1 MSNFQ
6 KIYSADKKQD
16 FQKVPTM
23 NEVVPIDERI
33 ENVMQAIKTMEDAF
47 LEIQQPRTAYVLEK
61 FVVGQHDTL
70 ETQYAQCVLEL
81 QIKYDNL
88 RRAKLNKRKI
98 EIKIKEAED
107 KGTELEQIEA
117 DLMRID
123 LEEQD
128 RAVLG
133 ALREF
138 EALYKIWQSFPKKFT
153 RAELDAGQENYWR
166 LRLARQ
172 AQQDLQATGRIGVGN
187 NEALRQIGLTGT
199 PQLDHVREVEKKY
212 LEVGDVKVLICVPT
226 REKAEKIPVLENLAI
241 PSGVQVK
248 FLNVFGRTTADA
260 YNEGIQ
266 TALNDKADFV
276 LTVEDDTFPPTD
288 AFQRILARYR
298 EIGNPKVVLGAY
310 YVKKTPYPE
319 GVHIQIVA
327 GKRQAL
333 TLKTEDNGVHE
344 VYTIAQ
350 GFTLFPAEAFLQ
362 TEYPWTVTTPHLT
375 QDSFL
380 SQKLR
385 EKGFRLLVDGSIRCK
400 HLDVTTGKFYE

>member
-1 MSNFQ
+1 
-6 KIYSADKKQD
+6 
-16 FQKVPTM
+16 M
-23 NEVVPIDERI
+23 NELVKIEDRID
-33 ENVMQAIKTMEDAF
+33 NVMKVIKDMEDAF

-61 FVVGQHDTL
+61 FVVGQHDTI
-70 ETQYAQCVLEL
+70 ETQYAQCVLEM

-88 RRAKLNKRKI
+88 RRAKLGKRKI
-98 EIKIKEAED
+98 EIKIKDFED
-107 KGTELEQIEA
+107 KGTELDQIEA
-117 DLMRID
+117 DLLRID

-138 EALYKIWQSFPKKFT
+138 EGLYKIWQSFPKKFT
-153 RAELDAGQENYWR
+153 RAELDAGQEQYWK

-187 NEALRQIGLTGT
+187 NEALRQIGLSGN

-226 REKAEKIPVLENLAI
+226 REKAERLPVLENLAI

-248 FLNVFGRTTADA
+248 YLNVFGRTTADA
-260 YNEGIQ
+260 YNEAIQ
-266 TALNDKADFV
+266 TALSDKADFI
-276 LTVEDDTFPPTD
+276 LTVEDDTFPPPD
-288 AFQRILARYR
+288 AFQKILAKYR
-298 EIGNPKVVLGAY
+298 EIGDPKVILGAY
-310 YVKKTPYPE
+310 YVKKTPYQE

-333 TLKTEDNGVHE
+333 TLPSNDTGLYE

-350 GFTLFPAEAFLQ
+350 GFTLFPMECFLQ

-385 EKGFRLLVDGSIRCK
+385 EKGFRLIVDAGIRCK
-400 HLDVTTGKFYE
+400 HIDVSTGKVYE

>member
-6 KIYSADKKQD
+6 KIYSTNTRPE
-16 FQKVPTM
+16 FQRIPPM
-23 NEVVPIDERI
+23 NEIVPIDERI
-33 ENVMQAIKTMEDAF
+33 ENVMQAIKNMEDAF

-61 FVVGQHDTL
+61 FVVGQHDTI
-70 ETQYAQCVLEL
+70 ESQYAQCVLEL

-88 RRAKLNKRKI
+88 RRAKLNKKKI

-107 KGTELEQIEA
+107 KDTELDQIEA

-153 RAELDAGQENYWR
+153 RAELDAGQEEYWR

-187 NEALRQIGLTGT
+187 SEALRQIGMMGT
-199 PQLDHVREVEKKY
+199 PQLDHVRQVEKKY
-212 LEVGDVKVLICVPT
+212 LEVGDVKVLICIPT
-226 REKAEKIPVLENLAI
+226 REKAETIPALEKLVI

-248 FLNVFGRTTADA
+248 YLNVFGRTTADA
-260 YNEGIQ
+260 YNEAIQ
-266 TALNDKADFV
+266 TALNDKADFM
-276 LTVEDDTFPPTD
+276 LTVEDDTFPPPD
-288 AFQRILARYR
+288 AFQRILNRYR

-310 YVKKTPYPE
+310 YVKKTEYRE
-319 GVHIQIVA
+319 GVHIQVIA

-333 TLKTEDNGVHE
+333 TLQDNDTNVHE

-350 GFTLFPAEAFLQ
+350 GFTLFPIECFLQ

-385 EKGFRLLVDGSIRCK
+385 EKGFRLLVDASIRCK

>member
-1 MSNFQ
+1 MSDLIPI
-6 KIYSADKKQD
+6 KERVDKA
-16 FQKVPTM
+16 
-23 NEVVPIDERI
+23 IDLVRE
-33 ENVMQAIKTMEDAF
+33 MEDAF

-61 FVVGQHDTL
+61 FVVGQHDHA
-70 ETQYAQCVLEL
+70 TQSYAQCVLEL

-88 RRAKLNKRKI
+88 RRAKLNRRKL
-98 EIKIKEAED
+98 EIKIKEYED
-107 KGTELEQIEA
+107 KGTELDLIEA
-117 DLMRID
+117 DIVRID

-138 EALYKIWQSFPKKFT
+138 EALYKIWKNFPKKYT
-153 RAELDAGQENYWR
+153 RAELDEAQPDYWKAR
-166 LRLARQ
+166 LERQ
-172 AQQDLQATGRIGVGN
+172 AQQDLQSTGRIGVGN

-199 PQLDHVREVEKKY
+199 PQLDHIREVEKKY
-212 LEVGDVKVLICVPT
+212 LEVGDVKVLVCVPT
-226 REKAEKIPVLENLAI
+226 REKAEKLPVLENLTI

-248 FLNVFGRTTADA
+248 FLNVYGRTTADA

-266 TALNDKADFV
+266 TALNDGADFM
-276 LTVEDDTFPPTD
+276 LTVEDDTFPPPD
-288 AFQRILARYR
+288 AFQKILGRYR
-298 EIGNPKVVLGAY
+298 ELGDPKVVLGGY
-310 YVKKTPYPE
+310 YVKKTPYAE
-319 GVHIQIVA
+319 GVHIHIVA

-333 TLKTEDNGVHE
+333 TLPSNDTAIHE

-350 GFTLFPAEAFLQ
+350 GFTLFPMEAFLQ

-385 EKGFRLLVDGSIRCK
+385 EKGYRLIVDASIRCK
-400 HLDVTTGKFYE
+400 HVDVNTGKVYE

>member
-1 MSNFQ
+1 
-6 KIYSADKKQD
+6 
-16 FQKVPTM
+16 M
-23 NEVVPIDERI
+23 NELIQIDDRI
-33 ENVMQAIKTMEDAF
+33 ENAMKAIKEMEDSF
-47 LEIQQPRTAYVLEK
+47 LEIQQPRTAFVLEK

-70 ETQYAQCVLEL
+70 EMQFSQCVLEL

-98 EIKIKEAED
+98 EIKIRESEEKN
-107 KGTELEQIEA
+107 TELDQIEA

-138 EALYKIWQSFPKKFT
+138 ESLYKIYQSFPKKYT
-153 RAELDAGQENYWR
+153 RQEIDHAQEQYWR

-172 AQQDLQATGRIGVGN
+172 AQQDMQATGRIGVGN
-187 NEALRQIGLTGT
+187 SEALRQIGLTGN
-199 PQLDHVREVEKKY
+199 PQLDHVREIEKKY

-226 REKAEKIPVLENLAI
+226 REKAEKLPVLENLSI

-248 FLNVFGRTTADA
+248 YLNVFGRTTADA
-260 YNEGIQ
+260 YNEAIQ
-266 TALNDKADFV
+266 TALNDGAHFM
-276 LTVEDDTFPPTD
+276 LTVEDDTFPPPD
-288 AFQRILARYR
+288 GFQKILARYR
-298 EIGNPKVVLGAY
+298 EIGDPKVVLGGY
-310 YVKKTPYPE
+310 YVKKTQFPE
-319 GVHIQIVA
+319 GVHIRVVA

-333 TLKTEDNGVHE
+333 TLSKEDSSLYE

-350 GFTLFPAEAFLQ
+350 GFTLFPMEAFLQ

-385 EKGFRLLVDGSIRCK
+385 EKGWKLLVDASIRCK
-400 HLDVTTGKFYE
+400 HIDVNTGKVYE